1 LSFAPNQTNNLYR
14 LLLFWSAIT
23 MAYTNLQA
31 QQPTDSCT
39 LVLAGQ
45 VRDAATGEAL
55 PFAEVLVVDLGTGTA
70 ADGEGHY
77 ILQNLC
83 AGTYHIHIMQ
93 LGYETADTN
102 ITLRTSMGFSVS
114 LTPTS
119 IKVGTVVVDG
129 ERRHHEATTQSVT
142 TIEAQQLEETRGLSL
157 GEGLTKVSGL
167 SIISTGP
174 SISKPVIHGLHS
186 NRILILNN
194 GIRQEGQQWGSEH
207 APEIDAFMAKRLT
220 VIKGASSVRYGSDAI
235 GGVILVEPDPL
246 RRTPGIGGE
255 LNLVGFSNG
264 LRGVMSG
271 ILEGN
276 FRKAPSLSWRLQGT
290 IKRSGN
296 MRTPDYYLANSAY
309 QERNFSGAVG
319 YLKPKFGVELFYSEF
334 RSKIGI
340 LSASHIGN
348 LTDLN
353 LAFQSDVPLITS
365 GFDYTIGRPYQ
376 FVRHDLFKFKTYIN
390 TGSLGKLTLLYGYQY
405 NLRYEYDKDPPL
417 NDSLAALN
425 LPELQYE
432 ITTHSL
438 NLDWEHTQ
446 VGSFKGMVGVSFM
459 NQANLYSGRFFI
471 PNFRNFGGGVYALE
485 RFIKPKFEL
494 EAGIRYDYK
503 WQQAFIPVRNN
514 TVLNPTR
521 TFGNVSG
528 SLGAIIKPNKVWDL
542 HLNIGTAWRPPAI
555 NELYSNGLHH
565 GAAAIEIGDSTLAPE
580 HAYNASA
587 TLNVQTLGDKL
598 HIELGAYYTYFNN
611 YIYARPE
618 LPPMLTIRGAFPT
631 FRYTQVNADFKGID
645 LNLEYNVW
653 KGLSLG
659 SKSSLLWAWNYTDDD
674 YLINIPSQRFEHS
687 ISYKF
692 NDYKRISNAYVTVT
706 GKNVLQQK
714 RAPLNA
720 DFAPP
725 PPAYF
730 LLGLNV
736 GFTVMC
742 GKQPLEFGLAVNN
755 LLNQR
760 YREYLDRFRYFV
772 DAPGT
777 DVSVRVRVPFN
788 FKIKP

>member
-1 LSFAPNQTNNLYR
+1 M
-14 LLLFWSAIT
+14 AIAT
-23 MAYTNLQA
+23 AQA
-31 QQPTDSCT
+31 QQPIDSCS
-39 LVLAGQ
+39 LVLSGQ
-45 VRDAATGEAL
+45 VHDAATGEPL
-55 PFAEVLVVDLGTGTA
+55 PFAEVLVVDLSSGTA
-70 ADGEGHY
+70 ADVEGQY
-77 ILQNLC
+77 TLKNLC
-83 AGTYHIHIMQ
+83 PGTYHLHIMQ
-93 LGYETADTN
+93 LGYETADTTIN
-102 ITLRTSMGFSVS
+102 LHASMNFSVLLAPS
-114 LTPTS
+114 S
-119 IKVGTVVVDG
+119 IKVGTVVVNG
-129 ERRHHEATTQSVT
+129 ERRHHEATTQSIT
-142 TIEAQQLEETRGLSL
+142 TIEAQELEETSGLSL

-220 VIKGASSVRYGSDAI
+220 IIKGASSVRYGSDAI
-235 GGVILVEPDPL
+235 GGVILVEPNPL

-264 LRGVMSG
+264 LRGAMSG
-271 ILEGN
+271 TLEGN
-276 FRKAPSLSWRLQGT
+276 LTKVPALSWRLQGT

-296 MRTPDYYLANSAY
+296 MRSPDYYLANSAY

-319 YLKPKFGVELFYSEF
+319 YLKPKVGVELFFSEF

-353 LAFQSDVPLITS
+353 RAFESNVPLVTS
-365 GFDYTIGRPYQ
+365 GFDYAISRPYQ
-376 FVRHDLFKFKTYIN
+376 FVRHDLFKLKTFIN

-432 ITTHSL
+432 ITTHSI

-446 VGSFKGMVGVSFM
+446 LGSYKGMVGVNFL

-503 WQQAFIPVRNN
+503 WQQAFIPVKNN
-514 TVLNPTR
+514 NVLSPTR

-528 SLGAIIKPNKVWDL
+528 SLGAIIKPSNLWDL
-542 HLNIGTAWRPPAI
+542 HVNVGTAWRPPAI

-565 GAAAIEIGDSTLAPE
+565 GAAAIEIGDSTLTAE

-587 TLNVQTLGDKL
+587 TLNLTALGDKL

-645 LNLEYNVW
+645 LNLEYTVW
-653 KGLSLG
+653 KGLNLS
-659 SKSSLLWAWNYTDDD
+659 SKSSLLWAWNYSDGD

-687 ISYKF
+687 ISYQF
-692 NDYKRISNAYVTVT
+692 NSYKRINNAYISLT

-714 RAPLNA
+714 RAPLNG
-720 DFAPP
+720 DFATPP
-725 PPAYF
+725 AAYF
-730 LLGLNV
+730 LLGFNA
-736 GFTVMC
+736 GITIMC
-742 GKQPLEFGLAVNN
+742 GKQPLEFGLAINN
-755 LLNQR
+755 LLNQS

-788 FKIKP
+788 IKSKP

>member
-1 LSFAPNQTNNLYR
+1 M
-14 LLLFWSAIT
+14 AIAT
-23 MAYTNLQA
+23 AQA
-31 QQPTDSCT
+31 QQPIDSCT
-39 LVLAGQ
+39 LVLSGQ
-45 VRDAATGEAL
+45 VHDAATGEPL
-55 PFAEVLVVDLGTGTA
+55 PFAEVLVVGLSSGTTA
-70 ADGEGHY
+70 DVEGQY
-77 ILQNLC
+77 ILKNLC
-83 AGTYHIHIMQ
+83 PGSYHLHIMQ
-93 LGYETADTN
+93 LGYETADTTIN
-102 ITLRTSMGFSVS
+102 LHTSMNFSVS
-114 LTPTS
+114 LAPSS
-119 IKVGTVVVDG
+119 IKVGTVVVNG
-129 ERRHHEATTQSVT
+129 ERRHHEATTQSIT
-142 TIEAQQLEETRGLSL
+142 TIEGQELEETRGLSL

-167 SIISTGP
+167 SMISTGP

-207 APEIDAFMAKRLT
+207 APEIDPFMAKRLT
-220 VIKGASSVRYGSDAI
+220 IIKGASSVRYGSDAI
-235 GGVILVEPDPL
+235 GGVILVEPNPL

-264 LRGVMSG
+264 LRGAMSG
-271 ILEGN
+271 TLEGN
-276 FRKAPSLSWRLQGT
+276 LTKVPALSWRLQGT

-296 MRTPDYYLANSAY
+296 MRSPDYYLANSAY

-319 YLKPKFGVELFYSEF
+319 YLKPKVGVELFFSEF

-353 LAFQSDVPLITS
+353 RAFESNVPLVNS
-365 GFDYTIGRPYQ
+365 GFDYTIGRPFQ
-376 FVRHDLFKFKTYIN
+376 FVRHDLFKLKTFIN

-425 LPELQYE
+425 LPELDYE
-432 ITTHSL
+432 ITTHSI

-446 VGSFKGMVGVSFM
+446 LGSFKGMVGVSFM
-459 NQANLYSGRFFI
+459 NQANLYDGRFFI
-471 PNFRNFGGGVYALE
+471 PNFRNFGAGVYALE

-503 WQQAFIPVRNN
+503 WQQAFIPFKNN
-514 TVLNPTR
+514 NVLSPTR

-528 SLGAIIKPNKVWDL
+528 SLGAIIKPSNLWDL
-542 HLNIGTAWRPPAI
+542 HVNVGTAWRPPAI

-565 GAAAIEIGDSTLAPE
+565 GAAAIEIGDSTLTAE

-587 TLNVQTLGDKL
+587 TLNLTALGDKL

-645 LNLEYNVW
+645 LIMEYTVW

-659 SKSSLLWAWNYTDDD
+659 SKSSLLWAWNYSDGD
-674 YLINIPSQRFEHS
+674 YLVNIPSQRFEHN
-687 ISYKF
+687 ISYQF
-692 NDYKRISNAYVTVT
+692 NSYKRINNAYVSLT

-714 RAPLNA
+714 RAPLNG
-720 DFAPP
+720 DFAAPP
-725 PPAYF
+725 AAYF
-730 LLGLNV
+730 LLGFNA
-736 GFTVMC
+736 GITIMC
-742 GKQPLEFGLAVNN
+742 GKQPLEFGLAINN
-755 LLNQR
+755 LLNQS

-777 DVSVRVRVPFN
+777 DVSVRVRVPII
-788 FKIKP
+788 FKSKS